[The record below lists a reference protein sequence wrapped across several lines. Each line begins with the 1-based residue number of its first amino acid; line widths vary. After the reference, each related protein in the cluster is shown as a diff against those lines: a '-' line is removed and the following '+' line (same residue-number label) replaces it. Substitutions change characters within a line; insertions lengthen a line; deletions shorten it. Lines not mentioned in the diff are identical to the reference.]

1 MFDCDARTHAFWLS
15 GLHLP
20 NGEHNDQNS
29 AYVTKH
35 VAGRVRGID
44 IRVSRKLGQEVGTP
58 LRSLLG
64 MVHCPHPF
72 LETNRQIYC
81 ISAWQQNPSLSLRDV
96 VAALFRLL
104 CQRLESKSGERVRHS
119 IATAMDMHV
128 AAVTVI
134 ALSHIVCHQLID

>member
-1 MFDCDARTHAFWLS
+1 MIKTQHM
-15 GLHLP
+15 LP
-20 NGEHNDQNS
+20 N
-29 AYVTKH
+29 T
-35 VAGRVRGID
+35 
-44 IRVSRKLGQEVGTP
+44 SRDECVESTFAFLENWAKKLV
-58 LRSLLG
+58 LRSALSLG
-64 MVHCPHPF
+64 WYTAPPPF

-96 VAALFRLL
+96 VAALFRLP

-128 AAVTVI
+128 ATVTVI